1 MRIYYCHY
9 FNGVNQY
16 YQNSLL
22 NDSDLRITIKLKNFL
37 FFTVNIY
44 IFRKILLD
52 NNKFFN
58 FIRIIQIG
66 QIRLNMESLKCQNMK
81 EEMF

>member
-44 IFRKILLD
+44 LEKYY
-52 NNKFFN
+52 
-58 FIRIIQIG
+58 
-66 QIRLNMESLKCQNMK
+66 
-81 EEMF
+81 